1 MDELGLLM
9 DVPISQAG
17 SSRRDEPN
25 LLVPRVGRAGPAMA
39 EEHPNI
45 GTPDRSAGLGMA
57 EGSPK
62 SGAAPTQDSGAG
74 LGMAEG
80 SRSGDPQDISHVL
93 ASAFKDLYTGDVFEV
108 DMATNWIESQGGDSV
123 YQDSYTDEL
132 EKLLAEYKS
141 RLAEADKAEKEII
154 RAQAQAKREEARV
167 LKQMKI
173 HAGKDF
179 HKLGLPPVASSFRW
193 IVDNELLRKNNLLCP
208 EDYITEI
215 LPLAK
220 APKGESEPG
229 YLKGA
234 RKQRAFSLDES
245 VYLSDSVTSV
255 SSAVSSVQDSSL
267 EAKTI
272 RKKTKASQKR
282 AWRAEELSDYLSR
295 LEKRQNYLKNPCFFP
310 PNTLD
315 GGRSLV
321 ISQEKVE
328 EIIARRKAE
337 DTKGD
342 TSFVPVFLA
351 SPPSVLFFYHKLGKV
366 HKKTV
371 ELRNITS
378 TRQHVRLIPPSSSVF
393 SIQPGK
399 YPGKGGMIAPG
410 MACQYTVR
418 FIPKY
423 LGEYEDH
430 ILVESQVS
438 ESFVIPIQAKVSLPV
453 LTLPDF
459 INCGSCLVGGIK
471 TKAVLCRNEGARTG
485 KFCIMPGK
493 AWPAPDS
500 GEAATADFVVQ
511 DPFGIQ
517 PAVLELAPGQNATVQ
532 VVFFPSLPGASQQ
545 TFTILCDNYPV
556 KYVTVT
562 GLGEVVAL
570 ELLFVTGGESK
581 AQLGEVTD
589 ATAQHLIRFEP
600 QNPQSTKEKILVLRN
615 STNLELPFFW
625 QITKPILKPLIPEE
639 TADFTEVKN
648 NQDPESAFSLN
659 PKEGVLLPYADHE
672 FILTYAPQELKSYHN
687 VLQMVV
693 RDTPESPCLIEESM
707 LQNIPECRVEDVIA
721 LKIEVKGST
730 EPYNLLLEPY
740 AIIIP
745 GENFI
750 GVNVKKKF
758 KLWNNSETLIKYTWE
773 KITDCEIIEVEPRT
787 GVIDVNKC
795 CEFVLAMCGSKPG
808 VISRNLQCH
817 VEPCPEPVMLHV
829 EAAFKGPFLCIDVPS
844 LRFGLTKQGETVSR
858 TFEINNLSQ
867 VPAHWRMQE
876 SQVFLAQRNEEVS
889 TFTIQPSAGEI
900 PPLGRCRV
908 SVHFTPL
915 QCQRLQTVL
924 ELEVENGE
932 GSHLPVFVEVQ
943 TPRVCLI
950 SSHLVFTEIYTGVPV
965 KATNKLFNQT
975 LLPAKYLWGKPVG
988 SQAASCSI
996 VVSPASGTLGPNE
1009 EKEFCIELSAN
1020 TVGEL
1025 KDLTLSCSI
1034 EDMAEPL
1041 FLSISG
1047 EVKGLHV
1054 TYSVPSG
1061 SGIDSDEGQMP
1072 QSPCELLLDFGSE
1085 VAVKDVVK
1093 HQLILTNLTAISAPF
1108 TLEAEYFSA
1117 CLVPPEKGTCP
1128 YLVKK
1133 RGPVTEHAARKVK
1146 SEFAAVLLSQ
1156 GKGAAFY
1163 IQPSTGTLEAF
1174 QQLTIEIAA
1183 YNNMWGEYQDN
1194 LVCKVGHLQPKLI
1207 PMQMTVKGCPIF
1219 LQVTGPKPEPP
1230 IIRFGTQVSGGSP
1243 VLRRVQLNNP
1253 TPFDIRLDL
1262 EVYNQEPD
1270 DEKLVDLLVL
1280 FGDPFPPV
1288 DVAGNEAASSGST
1301 SESEVV
1307 LKLDPAAI
1315 PCGSIYPA
1323 LETTDE
1329 PPGSDSKEME
1339 ISSHESA
1346 GQKNISVL
1354 IRPHEGVP
1362 ADSPYSIAPR
1372 QIVVP
1377 GGGSSDVYISFTPL
1391 VLPDTEAELCCDGLV
1406 LGFMSLDDKLARRV
1420 PSKVQRS
1427 HGYEAPPLRVHVEAI
1442 LRHPLLEVEMDHN
1455 RGMVFH
1461 SVASD
1466 LLPAKPFFGVLT
1478 DAVITQSLKLMNCT
1492 KVRLYFRLFLS
1503 TPSMPFSLSST
1514 DLKKSTETSHSKKE
1528 EREQQLQHVLYP
1540 QQNMLVQV
1548 SFHTNLELLRYQH
1561 LPETQLLP
1569 GCQVLQ
1575 LESGERKLKF
1585 NQNLVIEHSNCT
1597 TQLVPVTAYLTVP
1610 VLELSCDR
1618 VDFQTC
1624 FVAQTKTEHV
1634 FLYNRSG
1641 CRSYW
1646 TALLDEQK
1654 SPKAVQVFSI
1664 FPAKGIL
1671 EAREGEAP
1679 TREILQIS
1687 FAARSNTD
1695 YEAVVTISGMLE
1707 EKPCKLHLRGRGV
1720 HSGKGH

>member
-1 MDELGLLM
+1 
-9 DVPISQAG
+9 
-17 SSRRDEPN
+17 
-25 LLVPRVGRAGPAMA
+25 MA
-39 EEHPNI
+39 EENPNTGTADHSARPGMAEESPNI
-45 GTPDRSAGLGMA
+45 GTADHSAGPGMAEERPTIGAEDHSAGLDMAEGSPNIGTADHSAGLDMAEGSPNIGTADHSAGPGMA
-57 EGSPK
+57 EGSPN

-93 ASAFKDLYTGDVFEV
+93 ASAFKDLYTGDVLEE
-108 DMATNWIESQGGDSV
+108 DMATNWINSQGADSV

-132 EKLLAEYKS
+132 EKLLAEYRS
-141 RLAEADKAEKEII
+141 RLTEADRAEKEII
-154 RAQAQAKREEARV
+154 RAQARAKREEARV

-173 HAGKDF
+173 HAGKNF

-193 IVDNELLRKNNLLCP
+193 IVDNELLRKNNLICP
-208 EDYITEI
+208 EDYITEK

-234 RKQRAFSLDES
+234 RKQRAFSLDET
-245 VYLSDSVTSV
+245 VYLTDSVTSV

-272 RKKTKASQKR
+272 SKKTKASQARKESKS
-282 AWRAEELSDYLSR
+282 WKAEELSEYLSR
-295 LEKRQNYLKNPCFFP
+295 LEKRQNYLKNPRFFP

-315 GGRSLV
+315 GGKSLV
-321 ISQEKVE
+321 ISQDKVE

-337 DTKGD
+337 DGKGD

-351 SPPSVLFFYHKLGKV
+351 SPPSVLFLYDKAGQV
-366 HKKTV
+366 YEMTV
-371 ELRNITS
+371 EVRNITS
-378 TRQHVRLIPPSSSVF
+378 TGQHVRLIPPSSSVF
-393 SIQPGK
+393 LIW
-399 YPGKGGMIAPG
+399 
-410 MACQYTVR
+410 
-418 FIPKY
+418 
-423 LGEYEDH
+423 
-430 ILVESQVS
+430 
-438 ESFVIPIQAKVSLPV
+438 PV
-453 LTLPDF
+453 PDY

-471 TKAVLCRNEGARTG
+471 TTAILCRNEGVRTG
-485 KFCIMPGK
+485 KFSIMPGK

-500 GEAATADFVVQ
+500 GVAATADFVVQ

-517 PAVLELAPGQNATVQ
+517 PAGLELAPGQNATVQ
-532 VVFFPSLPGASQQ
+532 VVFFPSLPEVSQQ
-545 TFTILCDNYPV
+545 TFTILCDNYPT

-562 GLGEVVAL
+562 GLGEVIAL

-600 QNPQSTKEKILVLRN
+600 QNPQSSKEKILVIRN

-625 QITKPILKPLIPEE
+625 QITKPNLKPLIPEE

-659 PKEGVLLPYADHE
+659 PEQGVLLPYADHE
-672 FILTYAPQELKSYHN
+672 FILTYAPQELKSYHS

-693 RDTPESPCLIEESM
+693 RDTPESPCLVEERM
-707 LQNIPECRVEDVIA
+707 LQNVPECRVEDVIA

-750 GVNVKKKF
+750 GVNVRKKF
-758 KLWNNSETLIKYTWE
+758 KLWNNSRTLIKYTWE

-795 CEFVLAMCGSKPG
+795 CEFVLAISGSKPG
-808 VISRNLQCH
+808 VISRNLPCH
-817 VEPCPEPVMLHV
+817 VELCPEPVMLHI

-844 LRFGLTKQGETVSR
+844 LQLCLTKQGETVSR

-867 VPAHWRMQE
+867 VPAQWRMKE

-900 PPLGRCRV
+900 PPLGLCTV
-908 SVHFTPL
+908 SVHFTSL

-943 TPRVCLI
+943 TPQVCLI
-950 SSHLVFTEIYTGVPV
+950 SSHLVFNEIYTGVPV

-975 LLPAKYLWGKPVG
+975 LLPAKYLWGKPIG

-1009 EKEFCIELSAN
+1009 EREFCIELSAN

-1025 KDLTLSCSI
+1025 KDLTLCCSI

-1061 SGIDSDEGQMP
+1061 SGVESDEEQMP

-1093 HQLILTNLTAISAPF
+1093 HQLILTNLTAIRAPF

-1117 CLVPPEKGTCP
+1117 CLVPPEQGACP

-1146 SEFAAVLLSQ
+1146 SEFTAALLSQ
-1156 GKGAAFY
+1156 GKGAAFH

-1230 IIRFGTQVSGGSP
+1230 IVRFGTQVSGGSP

-1288 DVAGNEAASSGST
+1288 DMAGKEAASSGST
-1301 SESEVV
+1301 SESEGV

-1323 LETTDE
+1323 LESTDE
-1329 PPGSDSKEME
+1329 PPGSDSREME
-1339 ISSHESA
+1339 ISSQESA
-1346 GQKNISVL
+1346 GEKNISVL
-1354 IRPHEGVP
+1354 LRPHEGVP

-1377 GGGSSDVYISFTPL
+1377 GGGSSDVFISFTPL
-1391 VLPDTEAELCCDGLV
+1391 VIPDTEAELCCDALL
-1406 LGFMSLDDKLARRV
+1406 LGFMSLDSKLARGV
-1420 PSKVQRS
+1420 PSKVRRS
-1427 HGYEAPPLRVHVEAI
+1427 RGYEAPPLRVHMEAV
-1442 LRHPLLEVEMDHN
+1442 LRHPLLEVEMDHD
-1455 RGMVFH
+1455 RGMVFY

-1492 KVRLYFRLFLS
+1492 KVRLYFKLFLS
-1503 TPSMPFSLSST
+1503 TPSMPFSLSSS
-1514 DLKKSTETSHSKKE
+1514 DPKKSTETSHSKKE
-1528 EREQQLQHVLYP
+1528 ERKQQLQHVLYP

-1585 NQNLVIEHSNCT
+1585 HQNLVIEHSNCT

-1610 VLELSCDR
+1610 VLELSCDS
-1618 VDFQTC
+1618 VDFQTS

-1654 SPKAVQVFSI
+1654 SPKAMQVFSI
-1664 FPAKGIL
+1664 FPTKGIL

-1695 YEAVVTISGMLE
+1695 YEATVTISGMLE

-1720 HSGKGH
+1720 HCGKVH

>member
-1 MDELGLLM
+1 
-9 DVPISQAG
+9 
-17 SSRRDEPN
+17 
-25 LLVPRVGRAGPAMA
+25 
-39 EEHPNI
+39 
-45 GTPDRSAGLGMA
+45 
-57 EGSPK
+57 
-62 SGAAPTQDSGAG
+62 
-74 LGMAEG
+74 MAEG

-141 RLAEADKAEKEII
+141 RLTEADKAEKEII
-154 RAQAQAKREEARV
+154 RAQARAKCEEARV
-167 LKQMKI
+167 LKQTKI

-193 IVDNELLRKNNLLCP
+193 IVDNELLRKTNLICP
-208 EDYITEI
+208 EDYITEK

-245 VYLSDSVTSV
+245 VSLNGSVTSV
-255 SSAVSSVQDSSL
+255 SSALSSVQDSSL

-272 RKKTKASQKR
+272 PKKTKVSQKR
-282 AWRAEELSDYLSR
+282 AWRAEELNEYLSR
-295 LEKRQNYLKNPCFFP
+295 LKKRQNYLKNPRFFS

-351 SPPSVLFFYHKLGKV
+351 SPPSVLFLYHKVGKV

-378 TRQHVRLIPPSSSVF
+378 TCQHVRLIPPSSSVF
-393 SIQPGK
+393 FIRPGK

-430 ILVESQVS
+430 ILVESQAS

-471 TKAVLCRNEGARTG
+471 TTAILCRNEGARTA
-485 KFCIMPGK
+485 KFSIMPGK

-532 VVFFPSLPGASQQ
+532 VMFFPSLPGASQQ

-562 GLGEVVAL
+562 GLGEVIAL

-589 ATAQHLIRFEP
+589 ATAQHLICFEP
-600 QNPQSTKEKILVLRN
+600 QNPQSTKEKILVIRN

-659 PKEGVLLPYADHE
+659 PKQGVLLPYADHE
-672 FILTYAPQELKSYHN
+672 FILTYTPQELKSYHS

-693 RDTPESPCLIEESM
+693 RDTPESPCLVEERM

-745 GENFI
+745 GESFI

-773 KITDCEIIEVEPRT
+773 KITDCEIIEVEPCT

-795 CEFVLAMCGSKPG
+795 CEFVLAICGRKPG
-808 VISRNLQCH
+808 VISCNLPCH

-829 EAAFKGPFLCIDVPS
+829 EAAFKGPFLCINVPS

-867 VPAHWRMQE
+867 VPAWWRMQE
-876 SQVFLAQRNEEVS
+876 SQVFLAQRNEEVC

-900 PPLGRCRV
+900 PPLGLCRV
-908 SVHFTPL
+908 SVYFTPL

-950 SSHLVFTEIYTGVPV
+950 SSHLVFTEIYTGIPV
-965 KATNKLFNQT
+965 KATSKLFNQT

-1020 TVGEL
+1020 TVCEL

-1061 SGIDSDEGQMP
+1061 NGVDSDEGQMP
-1072 QSPCELLLDFGSE
+1072 QSPSELLLDFGSE
-1085 VAVKDVVK
+1085 VAVKDIVK
-1093 HQLILTNLTAISAPF
+1093 HHLILTNLTAISAPF

-1117 CLVPPEKGTCP
+1117 SLVPPEQGTCP
-1128 YLVKK
+1128 FFFFFSCCPSYLVKK

-1146 SEFAAVLLSQ
+1146 SEFAAALLSQ

-1262 EVYNQEPD
+1262 EVYNQKPD

-1288 DVAGNEAASSGST
+1288 DMAGNEAASNGST

-1329 PPGSDSKEME
+1329 PAGSDSKEME

-1346 GQKNISVL
+1346 GEKNISVL

-1391 VLPDTEAELCCDGLV
+1391 VLPDTEAELRCDGLV

-1420 PSKVQRS
+1420 PSKVRRS
-1427 HGYEAPPLRVHVEAI
+1427 HGYEAPPLRVHVEAL
-1442 LRHPLLEVEMDHN
+1442 LRHPLLEVEMDHD

-1466 LLPAKPFFGVLT
+1466 LLPAKPCFGVLT

-1492 KVRLYFRLFLS
+1492 KARLYFRLFLA

-1514 DLKKSTETSHSKKE
+1514 DPKKSTEISHSKKE
-1528 EREQQLQHVLYP
+1528 KREQQLQHVLYP

-1585 NQNLVIEHSNCT
+1585 NQNLVIEHSNYT

-1654 SPKAVQVFSI
+1654 GPKAMQVFSI

-1720 HSGKGH
+1720 HCGKVH

>member
-1 MDELGLLM
+1 
-9 DVPISQAG
+9 
-17 SSRRDEPN
+17 
-25 LLVPRVGRAGPAMA
+25 
-39 EEHPNI
+39 
-45 GTPDRSAGLGMA
+45 MA
-57 EGSPK
+57 EGSP
-62 SGAAPTQDSGAG
+62 
-74 LGMAEG
+74 
-80 SRSGDPQDISHVL
+80 RRDPQDISHVL
-93 ASAFKDLYTGDVFEV
+93 AVAFKDLYTGNVFEV
-108 DMATNWIESQGGDSV
+108 DMTTNYIKSQGGDNV
-123 YQDSYTDEL
+123 YQDEL
-132 EKLLAEYKS
+132 EKLLAECKS
-141 RLAEADKAEKEII
+141 RLTEADKAEKEII
-154 RAQAQAKREEARV
+154 QAQARAKYEEKRV
-167 LKQMKI
+167 LNQMKI
-173 HAGKDF
+173 DAGEDF
-179 HKLGLPPVASSFRW
+179 HQLGLPPVASSFRW
-193 IVDNELLRKNNLLCP
+193 IVDNELLRKNNLICP
-208 EDYITEI
+208 EDYITEK

-255 SSAVSSVQDSSL
+255 SSTLSSTPDSSL

-272 RKKTKASQKR
+272 SKKTKASQKPVR
-282 AWRAEELSDYLSR
+282 KERRSWKAEELSEYLSR
-295 LEKRQNYLKNPCFFP
+295 LEKRQNYLKNPRFFP

-315 GGRSLV
+315 GGKSLV

-351 SPPSVLFFYHKLGKV
+351 SPPSVLFSYDKAGQV
-366 HKKTV
+366 YEMTV

-378 TRQHVRLIPPSSSVF
+378 TGQHVRLIPPTTSVF
-393 SIQPGK
+393 FIWPGK

-410 MACQYTVR
+410 MACQYTVL
-418 FIPKY
+418 FIPEY
-423 LGEYEDH
+423 LGEYEDY

-459 INCGSCLVGGIK
+459 IDCGSCLVGGIK
-471 TKAVLCRNEGARTG
+471 TAAVLCRNEGVRTG
-485 KFCIMPGK
+485 KFSIMPEK

-500 GEAATADFVVQ
+500 GVADTADFVIQ

-517 PAVLELAPGQNATVQ
+517 PAVLELAPGQNATVE
-532 VVFFPSLPGASQQ
+532 VVFFPSLPEASQQ
-545 TFTILCDNYPV
+545 TFTILCDNYPINN
-556 KYVTVT
+556 VTVT
-562 GLGEVVAL
+562 GLGEVIAL

-581 AQLGEVTD
+581 AQLGEITD

-600 QNPQSTKEKILVLRN
+600 QNPQSTKEKRLLIKN
-615 STNLELPFFW
+615 STHLELPFFW
-625 QITKPILKPLIPEE
+625 QITKPNLKPLIPEE

-659 PKEGVLLPYADHE
+659 PEQGILLPCADHE
-672 FILTYAPQELKSYHN
+672 FILTYAPQELKSYHS

-693 RDTPESPCLIEESM
+693 RDIPESPCSIEERM

-721 LKIEVKGST
+721 LEIEVKGST
-730 EPYNLLLEPY
+730 EPFHLLLEPY

-750 GVNVKKKF
+750 GVNIKKTF
-758 KLWNNSETLIKYTWE
+758 KLWNNSKTLIKYTWE
-773 KITDCEIIEVEPRT
+773 IIADCVIIEVEPRT
-787 GVIDVNKC
+787 GVIDVNGC
-795 CEFVLAMCGSKPG
+795 CEFVLAISGSKPG
-808 VISRNLQCH
+808 AISRNLLCH
-817 VEPCPEPVMLHV
+817 IEQGPEPVVLHI
-829 EAAFKGPFLCIDVPS
+829 EAVFKGPFLCIDVPS

-858 TFEINNLSQ
+858 TFEIKNLSQ
-867 VPAHWRMQE
+867 VPALWRMQE

-900 PPLGRCRV
+900 PPLGLCTV
-908 SVHFTPL
+908 SVYFTSL
-915 QCQRLQTVL
+915 QCQHLQTVL

-943 TPRVCLI
+943 TPQACLI

-965 KATNKLFNQT
+965 KAAIKLFNQT
-975 LLPAKYLWGKPVG
+975 LLPAKYLWGKLLG

-1020 TVGEL
+1020 IVGEL

-1061 SGIDSDEGQMP
+1061 SGVYSDEGQMP

-1085 VAVKDVVK
+1085 VALSDVVK
-1093 HQLILTNLTAISAPF
+1093 HQLILTNLSAISAPF

-1117 CLVPPEKGTCP
+1117 FLLPPEQGACP
-1128 YLVKK
+1128 SGFNLKSDFFFPCSPSYPVK
-1133 RGPVTEHAARKVK
+1133 RRRPVTEHAARKVK
-1146 SEFAAVLLSQ
+1146 SEFAAALLSQ

-1174 QQLTIEIAA
+1174 QQFTIEIAA

-1194 LVCKVGHLQPKLI
+1194 LVCKVGDLQPKLI

-1219 LQVTGPKPEPP
+1219 LQLTGPKPEPP
-1230 IIRFGTQVSGGSP
+1230 IIRFGTQISGGSP
-1243 VLRRVQLNNP
+1243 VLQRVQLNNP
-1253 TPFDIRLDL
+1253 SPFDIRLDL
-1262 EVYNQEPD
+1262 EVYNEEPD
-1270 DEKLVDLLVL
+1270 DGKLVDLLVF
-1280 FGDPFPPV
+1280 FGHPFPPV
-1288 DVAGNEAASSGST
+1288 DMAGKETASSGST

-1329 PPGSDSKEME
+1329 VEQDSSMHIFQGIQEQFQESYSVDEKIDPPGSDSKEME
-1339 ISSHESA
+1339 ISSQDSA
-1346 GQKNISVL
+1346 GEKNVSVL

-1362 ADSPYSIAPR
+1362 ADSPYSVAPR
-1372 QIVVP
+1372 QILSPDVLVQARRIRALNTLSRPQVVP

-1391 VLPDTEAELCCDGLV
+1391 VLPATEAELRCDGLL

-1420 PSKVQRS
+1420 PNKVRRS
-1427 HGYEAPPLRVHVEAI
+1427 HGYEAPPLRVHMEAV
-1442 LRHPLLEVEMDHN
+1442 LRHPLLELDMDHD
-1455 RGMVFH
+1455 RGMVFN

-1466 LLPAKPFFGVLT
+1466 LLPARPFFGVLT
-1478 DAVITQSLKLMNCT
+1478 DTVNTQSLKLMNCT
-1492 KVRLYFRLFLS
+1492 KARLYFRLFLS
-1503 TPSMPFSLSST
+1503 MPFSLSSM
-1514 DLKKSTETSHSKKE
+1514 DPKKNTEASHSKKE

-1540 QQNMLVQV
+1540 QQNMVVKV
-1548 SFHTNLELLRYQH
+1548 SFHTTLELLRYQH

-1585 NQNLVIEHSNCT
+1585 NQNLVIEYSNYT
-1597 TQLVPVTAYLTVP
+1597 TQV
-1610 VLELSCDR
+1610 
-1618 VDFQTC
+1618 
-1624 FVAQTKTEHV
+1624 
-1634 FLYNRSG
+1634 
-1641 CRSYW
+1641 
-1646 TALLDEQK
+1646 
-1654 SPKAVQVFSI
+1654 
-1664 FPAKGIL
+1664 
-1671 EAREGEAP
+1671 
-1679 TREILQIS
+1679 
-1687 FAARSNTD
+1687 RSNTD
-1695 YEAVVTISGMLE
+1695 YEAIVTISGMLE
-1707 EKPCKLHLRGRGV
+1707 EKPCKLHLRGQGV
-1720 HSGKGH
+1720 HRGKVH

>member
-1 MDELGLLM
+1 MTTNC
-9 DVPISQAG
+9 IKSQ
-17 SSRRDEPN
+17 
-25 LLVPRVGRAGPAMA
+25 
-39 EEHPNI
+39 
-45 GTPDRSAGLGMA
+45 
-57 EGSPK
+57 EG
-62 SGAAPTQDSGAG
+62 D
-74 LGMAEG
+74 
-80 SRSGDPQDISHVL
+80 
-93 ASAFKDLYTGDVFEV
+93 
-108 DMATNWIESQGGDSV
+108 NV

-132 EKLLAEYKS
+132 EKLLAECQS
-141 RLAEADKAEKEII
+141 RLTEADKAEKEII
-154 RAQAQAKREEARV
+154 QAQARAKREEKRV
-167 LKQMKI
+167 LNQMKI
-173 HAGKDF
+173 DAGEDF
-179 HKLGLPPVASSFRW
+179 HKLGLPPVASSFQW
-193 IVDNELLRKNNLLCP
+193 IVDNEQIIKNNLICP
-208 EDYITEI
+208 EDYITEK

-255 SSAVSSVQDSSL
+255 SSALSSTPDYSL

-272 RKKTKASQKR
+272 NKKTKALQKTATKEKR
-282 AWRAEELSDYLSR
+282 SWKAEELSEYLSR
-295 LEKRQNYLKNPCFFP
+295 LEKSQNFLKNPRFFP

-315 GGRSLV
+315 GGKSLL

-337 DTKGD
+337 DTKG
-342 TSFVPVFLA
+342 
-351 SPPSVLFFYHKLGKV
+351 PPSVLFSYDKAGQV
-366 HKKTV
+366 Y
-371 ELRNITS
+371 E
-378 TRQHVRLIPPSSSVF
+378 VRRLF
-393 SIQPGK
+393 LF
-399 YPGKGGMIAPG
+399 
-410 MACQYTVR
+410 T
-418 FIPKY
+418 
-423 LGEYEDH
+423 
-430 ILVESQVS
+430 ILD
-438 ESFVIPIQAKVSLPV
+438 K
-453 LTLPDF
+453 
-459 INCGSCLVGGIK
+459 
-471 TKAVLCRNEGARTG
+471 NEGVRTG
-485 KFCIMPGK
+485 KFAIMPEK

-500 GEAATADFVVQ
+500 GVAATADFVIQ

-517 PAVLELAPGQNATVQ
+517 PAVLELAPGQNATVE
-532 VVFFPSLPGASQQ
+532 VSANCSRKCMDTLDSENIELL
-545 TFTILCDNYPV
+545 TF
-556 KYVTVT
+556 
-562 GLGEVVAL
+562 GLGEVIAL

-600 QNPQSTKEKILVLRN
+600 QNPQSTKEKRLLIKN
-615 STNLELPFFW
+615 STHQELPFFW
-625 QITKPILKPLIPEE
+625 QITKPNLKPLIPEE
-639 TADFTEVKN
+639 TADFTEVKK

-659 PKEGVLLPYADHE
+659 PEQGVLLPCADHE
-672 FILTYAPQELKSYHN
+672 FILTYAPQELKSYHSM
-687 VLQMVV
+687 LQMVV
-693 RDTPESPCLIEESM
+693 RDILESPCLIEERM
-707 LQNIPECRVEDVIA
+707 LQNIPKCRVEDVIA
-721 LKIEVKGST
+721 LEIEVKGST
-730 EPYNLLLEPY
+730 EPFHLLLEPY
-740 AIIIP
+740 AVIIP

-750 GVNVKKKF
+750 GVNIKKTF
-758 KLWNNSETLIKYTWE
+758 KLWNNSKTLIKYTWE
-773 KITDCEIIEVEPRT
+773 IIADCEILEVEPRT
-787 GVIDVNKC
+787 GVIDVNEC
-795 CEFVLAMCGSKPG
+795 CEFVLAISGSKPG
-808 VISRNLQCH
+808 VISRNLLCH
-817 VEPCPEPVMLHV
+817 IEHCPEPVVLHV

-858 TFEINNLSQ
+858 TFEIKNLSQ
-867 VPAHWRMQE
+867 VPALWRMQE

-889 TFTIQPSAGEI
+889 TFTILPSSGEI
-900 PPLGRCRV
+900 PPLGLCTV
-908 SVHFTPL
+908 SVHFTSL

-943 TPRVCLI
+943 TPQACLI

-965 KATNKLFNQT
+965 KATSKLFNQT
-975 LLPAKYLWGKPVG
+975 LLPAKYLWGKLLG

-1020 TVGEL
+1020 IVGEL

-1061 SGIDSDEGQMP
+1061 SGIYSDEGQMP

-1117 CLVPPEKGTCP
+1117 CLLPPEQGACP
-1128 YLVKK
+1128 YPVKR
-1133 RGPVTEHAARKVK
+1133 RGPVTEHTARRVK
-1146 SEFAAVLLSQ
+1146 SEFAAALLSQ

-1174 QQLTIEIAA
+1174 QQFTIEIAA

-1194 LVCKVGHLQPKLI
+1194 LVCKVGDLQPKLI
-1207 PMQMTVKGCPIF
+1207 PMKMTVKGCPIF

-1230 IIRFGTQVSGGSP
+1230 IIRFGTQISGGSP
-1243 VLRRVQLNNP
+1243 LLQRVQLNNP
-1253 TPFDIRLDL
+1253 SPFDIRLDL

-1270 DEKLVDLLVL
+1270 DEKLVDLLVF
-1280 FGDPFPPV
+1280 FGHPFPPV
-1288 DVAGNEAASSGST
+1288 DMAGKEAASSGST
-1301 SESEVV
+1301 SESEVM

-1329 PPGSDSKEME
+1329 VEKDPSMHIFQE
-1339 ISSHESA
+1339 IQEQFQESY
-1346 GQKNISVL
+1346 SVDEKIDL
-1354 IRPHEGVP
+1354 QDTSMSPTFLCKPRRARALNTLSRP
-1362 ADSPYSIAPR
+1362 
-1372 QIVVP
+1372 QVVP
-1377 GGGSSDVYISFTPL
+1377 GGGSSDIYISFAPL
-1391 VLPDTEAELCCDGLV
+1391 VLPDTEAELRCEGLL
-1406 LGFMSLDDKLARRV
+1406 LGFMSLDNKPARMV
-1420 PSKVQRS
+1420 PNKVRRS
-1427 HGYEAPPLRVHVEAI
+1427 HGYGAPPLRVHMEAV
-1442 LRHPLLEVEMDHN
+1442 LRHPLLEVEMDHD
-1455 RGMVFH
+1455 RGMVFY

-1466 LLPAKPFFGVLT
+1466 LLPARPFSGVLT
-1478 DAVITQSLKLMNCT
+1478 DAVNTQSLKLMNCT

-1514 DLKKSTETSHSKKE
+1514 DPKKNTEASYSKKE

-1540 QQNMLVQV
+1540 QQNMLVKV
-1548 SFHTNLELLRYQH
+1548 SFHTTLELLRYQH

-1585 NQNLVIEHSNCT
+1585 NQNLVIEYSNYT

-1610 VLELSCDR
+1610 VLELSCDK

-1646 TALLDEQK
+1646 NAFLDEQK

-1664 FPAKGIL
+1664 FPTKGIL

-1679 TREILQIS
+1679 TRQILQIS
-1687 FAARSNTD
+1687 FAARYS
-1695 YEAVVTISGMLE
+1695 
-1707 EKPCKLHLRGRGV
+1707 
-1720 HSGKGH
+1720 

>member
-1 MDELGLLM
+1 
-9 DVPISQAG
+9 
-17 SSRRDEPN
+17 
-25 LLVPRVGRAGPAMA
+25 MA
-39 EEHPNI
+39 EESPNI

-57 EGSPK
+57 EGSP
-62 SGAAPTQDSGAG
+62 SFDTQDSGAG

-80 SRSGDPQDISHVL
+80 RRSGDPQDISHVL
-93 ASAFKDLYTGDVFEV
+93 ASAFKDLYTGDVSEV
-108 DMATNWIESQGGDSV
+108 DMATNWIKSQGGDSV

-141 RLAEADKAEKEII
+141 RLTEADKAEEEII
-154 RAQAQAKREEARV
+154 QAQARAKDEEERV

-173 HAGKDF
+173 HAGKYF

-193 IVDNELLRKNNLLCP
+193 IVDNELLRKNNLICP
-208 EDYITEI
+208 EDYITEK

-245 VYLSDSVTSV
+245 VYLTDSVTSV
-255 SSAVSSVQDSSL
+255 SSALSSVQDSSL

-272 RKKTKASQKR
+272 SKKTKASQKQVR
-282 AWRAEELSDYLSR
+282 KESKSWKAEELSEYLSR
-295 LEKRQNYLKNPCFFP
+295 LEKRQNYLKNPRFFP
-310 PNTLD
+310 PNSVD
-315 GGRSLV
+315 GGKSLV

-328 EIIARRKAE
+328 EIMARRKA
-337 DTKGD
+337 DAAKGD

-351 SPPSVLFFYHKLGKV
+351 NPPSVLFLYDKV
-366 HKKTV
+366 GQVYERTV

-378 TRQHVRLIPPSSSVF
+378 TGQHVRLIPPSTSVF
-393 SIQPGK
+393 
-399 YPGKGGMIAPG
+399 
-410 MACQYTVR
+410 
-418 FIPKY
+418 FIW
-423 LGEYEDH
+423 
-430 ILVESQVS
+430 
-438 ESFVIPIQAKVSLPV
+438 PV
-453 LTLPDF
+453 PDF
-459 INCGSCLVGGIK
+459 IDCGSCLVGGIK
-471 TKAVLCRNEGARTG
+471 TTAILCRNAGVRTG
-485 KFCIMPGK
+485 KFSIMPGK

-500 GEAATADFVVQ
+500 GVAATGDFVVQ

-517 PAVLELAPGQNATVQ
+517 PAVLELAPGQNATVE
-532 VVFFPSLPGASQQ
+532 VVFFPSLPEASQQ
-545 TFTILCDNYPV
+545 TFTILCDNYPIN
-556 KYVTVT
+556 YVTVT
-562 GLGEVVAL
+562 GLGEVIAL

-600 QNPQSTKEKILVLRN
+600 QNPQSTKEKVLVIRN
-615 STNLELPFFW
+615 STHLELPFFW
-625 QITKPILKPLIPEE
+625 QIIKPNLKPLIPEK
-639 TADFTEVKN
+639 TANFTEVKN

-659 PKEGVLLPYADHE
+659 PKQGVLLPYADHE
-672 FILTYAPQELKSYHN
+672 FILTFAPQELKSYHS
-687 VLQMVV
+687 VMQMVV
-693 RDTPESPCLIEESM
+693 RDSPESPCLVEERM

-721 LKIEVKGST
+721 LEIEVKGST
-730 EPYNLLLEPY
+730 EPFHLLLEPY

-758 KLWNNSETLIKYTWE
+758 KLWNNSKTSTKYTWE

-787 GVIDVNKC
+787 GVIDVNNC
-795 CEFVLAMCGSKPG
+795 CEFVLAISGSKPG
-808 VISRNLQCH
+808 VITRNLLCH
-817 VEPCPEPVMLHV
+817 IELCPEPVVLHV

-867 VPAHWRMQE
+867 VPAKWRMQE
-876 SQVFLAQRNEEVS
+876 SQVFLAQRGEEVS

-900 PPLGRCRV
+900 PPLGLCTV
-908 SVHFTPL
+908 SVHFTSL
-915 QCQRLQTVL
+915 QCQRLHTVL
-924 ELEVENGE
+924 DLEVENGE

-943 TPRVCLI
+943 TPQACLI
-950 SSHLVFTEIYTGVPV
+950 PSHPVFTEIYTGVPV
-965 KATNKLFNQT
+965 KATCKLFNQT
-975 LLPAKYLWGKPVG
+975 LLPAKYLWGKLTG

-1009 EKEFCIELSAN
+1009 EKEFCIELSADI
-1020 TVGEL
+1020 VGEL

-1061 SGIDSDEGQMP
+1061 SGVDSDEGQMP

-1117 CLVPPEKGTCP
+1117 CLVPPEQGACP
-1128 YLVKK
+1128 YLVKR

-1146 SEFAAVLLSQ
+1146 SEFAAALLSQ

-1174 QQLTIEIAA
+1174 QQLSIEIAA

-1194 LVCKVGHLQPKLI
+1194 LVCKVGDLQPKLI

-1230 IIRFGTQVSGGSP
+1230 IIRFGTQVSGGFP

-1253 TPFDIRLDL
+1253 SPFDIRLDL

-1288 DVAGNEAASSGST
+1288 DMAGKEAASSGST

-1329 PPGSDSKEME
+1329 LPGSDSKEME
-1339 ISSHESA
+1339 ISSQESA
-1346 GQKNISVL
+1346 GEKNISVL

-1362 ADSPYSIAPR
+1362 ADSPYSVAPR

-1391 VLPDTEAELCCDGLV
+1391 VLPDTETELCCDGLL
-1406 LGFMSLDDKLARRV
+1406 LGFMSLDDKLAKRV
-1420 PSKVQRS
+1420 PNKVRRS
-1427 HGYEAPPLRVHVEAI
+1427 HGYEAPPLRVHMEAV
-1442 LRHPLLEVEMDHN
+1442 LRHPLLEVEMDHD
-1455 RGMVFH
+1455 RGMVFY

-1514 DLKKSTETSHSKKE
+1514 DPKKNTETSPSKKE

-1540 QQNMLVQV
+1540 QQNMLVKV

-1585 NQNLVIEHSNCT
+1585 NQNLVIEHSNYT

-1654 SPKAVQVFSI
+1654 NHKALQVFSI
-1664 FPAKGIL
+1664 FPTKGIL

-1695 YEAVVTISGMLE
+1695 YEAIVTISGMLE

-1720 HSGKGH
+1720 HPGKVD

>member
-1 MDELGLLM
+1 
-9 DVPISQAG
+9 
-17 SSRRDEPN
+17 
-25 LLVPRVGRAGPAMA
+25 MA
-39 EEHPNI
+39 EENPNSHTQDS
-45 GTPDRSAGLGMA
+45 GTGLGMTEGSPSIDTEDHSAGLGMA
-57 EGSPK
+57 EGSPNIGTEDHSAGLGMAEGSPNIGTEDHSAGLGMAEASPE
-62 SGAAPTQDSGAG
+62 SGAAPAQESDAG

-93 ASAFKDLYTGDVFEV
+93 ASAFKDLYTEDVLEEDV
-108 DMATNWIESQGGDSV
+108 ATNWIESQRGDSV

-132 EKLLAEYKS
+132 EKLLAEYRS
-141 RLAEADKAEKEII
+141 RLTEADRAEKEII
-154 RAQAQAKREEARV
+154 RAQARAKREEARV

-179 HKLGLPPVASSFRW
+179 PKLGLPPVASSFRW
-193 IVDNELLRKNNLLCP
+193 IVNNELLRKNNLICP
-208 EDYITEI
+208 EDYITEK

-229 YLKGA
+229 YLKGTH
-234 RKQRAFSLDES
+234 RQRAFSLDEII
-245 VYLSDSVTSV
+245 YLTDSVTSE

-272 RKKTKASQKR
+272 SKKTEASQKR
-282 AWRAEELSDYLSR
+282 ARKDSKSWKAEELSEYLSR
-295 LEKRQNYLKNPCFFP
+295 LEKRQNYLKNPRFFP

-315 GGRSLV
+315 GGKSLV
-321 ISQEKVE
+321 ISQDKVE

-337 DTKGD
+337 DGKGD

-351 SPPSVLFFYHKLGKV
+351 SPPSVLFLYDKAGQV
-366 HKKTV
+366 YEMTV
-371 ELRNITS
+371 EVRNITS
-378 TRQHVRLIPPSSSVF
+378 TGQHVRLVPPSSSVF
-393 SIQPGK
+393 
-399 YPGKGGMIAPG
+399 
-410 MACQYTVR
+410 
-418 FIPKY
+418 FIW
-423 LGEYEDH
+423 
-430 ILVESQVS
+430 
-438 ESFVIPIQAKVSLPV
+438 PV
-453 LTLPDF
+453 PDC

-471 TKAVLCRNEGARTG
+471 TTTILCRNEGVRTG
-485 KFCIMPGK
+485 KFSIIPGK

-500 GEAATADFVVQ
+500 GVAATADFVVQ

-517 PAVLELAPGQNATVQ
+517 PAGLELAPGQNATVQ
-532 VVFFPSLPGASQQ
+532 VVFFPSLPEASQQ
-545 TFTILCDNYPV
+545 TFTILCDNYPT
-556 KYVTVT
+556 KYVTVA
-562 GLGEVVAL
+562 GLGEMIAL

-581 AQLGEVTD
+581 ALLGEVTD

-600 QNPQSTKEKILVLRN
+600 QNPRSTKDKILLIRN

-625 QITKPILKPLIPEE
+625 QITKPHLKPLIPEE
-639 TADFTEVKN
+639 TEQKDFTEVKN
-648 NQDPESAFSLN
+648 NQDPESVFSLN
-659 PKEGVLLPYADHE
+659 PKQGVLLPYANHE
-672 FILTYAPQELKSYHN
+672 FILTYAPQELKSYHS
-687 VLQMVV
+687 VLQVVV
-693 RDTPESPCLIEESM
+693 RNTPDSPCLVEEKM

-758 KLWNNSETLIKYTWE
+758 KLWNNSKTLIKYTWE
-773 KITDCEIIEVEPRT
+773 RITDCEIIEVEPRT

-795 CEFVLAMCGSKPG
+795 CEFLLAISGSKPG
-808 VISRNLQCH
+808 VISRKLPCH
-817 VEPCPEPVMLHV
+817 VELCPEPVMLHI
-829 EAAFKGPFLCIDVPS
+829 EAAFKGPSLCIDVPS
-844 LRFGLTKQGETVSR
+844 LQFGLTKQGETVSR

-867 VPAHWRMQE
+867 VPARWRMQE

-900 PPLGRCRV
+900 PPLGLCIV
-908 SVHFTPL
+908 SVHFTSL

-943 TPRVCLI
+943 TPQVCLI
-950 SSHLVFTEIYTGVPV
+950 SSHLVFNEIYTGVPV

-975 LLPAKYLWGKPVG
+975 LLPAKYLWEKPIG

-1009 EKEFCIELSAN
+1009 EREFCIELSAD

-1025 KDLTLSCSI
+1025 KDLTLCCSI
-1034 EDMAEPL
+1034 EDRAEPL

-1054 TYSVPSG
+1054 TYSVASG
-1061 SGIDSDEGQMP
+1061 SGDDSDEGQMP

-1093 HQLILTNLTAISAPF
+1093 HQLILTNLSGIRAPF

-1117 CLVPPEKGTCP
+1117 CLVPPEQGACP

-1146 SEFAAVLLSQ
+1146 SEFAAALLSQ
-1156 GKGAAFY
+1156 GKGAAFH
-1163 IQPSTGTLEAF
+1163 IQPSSGTLEAF

-1230 IIRFGTQVSGGSP
+1230 IVRFGTQISGGSP

-1288 DVAGNEAASSGST
+1288 DMAGKESASSGSS
-1301 SESEVV
+1301 SES
-1307 LKLDPAAI
+1307 K
-1315 PCGSIYPA
+1315 
-1323 LETTDE
+1323 

-1339 ISSHESA
+1339 ISSQESA
-1346 GQKNISVL
+1346 EEKNISVL
-1354 IRPHEGVP
+1354 IRPHEGVL
-1362 ADSPYSIAPR
+1362 ADSPYSVAPR

-1391 VLPDTEAELCCDGLV
+1391 VIPDTEAELCCEALL
-1406 LGFMSLDDKLARRV
+1406 LGFMSLDSKLAREV
-1420 PSKVQRS
+1420 PSKVRRS
-1427 HGYEAPPLRVHVEAI
+1427 HVYEAPPLRVLVEAV
-1442 LRHPLLEVEMDHN
+1442 LRHPLLEVEMDHE
-1455 RGMVFH
+1455 RGMVFY

-1466 LLPAKPFFGVLT
+1466 LLPAKPFSGVLT

-1492 KVRLYFRLFLS
+1492 KARLYFRLFLS
-1503 TPSMPFSLSST
+1503 TPSMPFSFSSS
-1514 DLKKSTETSHSKKE
+1514 DSKKSTETSHSKKE
-1528 EREQQLQHVLYP
+1528 ERKQQLQHVLYP

-1548 SFHTNLELLRYQH
+1548 SFHTSLELLRYQH

-1585 NQNLVIEHSNCT
+1585 HQNLVIEHSNCT
-1597 TQLVPVTAYLTVP
+1597 TQLVPVTAYLTLP

-1654 SPKAVQVFSI
+1654 SPKAMQVFSI
-1664 FPAKGIL
+1664 FPTKGIL

-1687 FAARSNTD
+1687 FAARSNAD
-1695 YEAVVTISGMLE
+1695 YEAIVTISGMLE

-1720 HSGKGH
+1720 HCGKVH